1 MKLLVRLTPSVEIGK
16 AWLGWVEKRWPGDF
30 HVVVGHCL
38 SRGSICPKT
47 LSSRSL
53 PIVRLSH
60 RPSQLALYRVEWQVI
75 SFLGVALKAAMVID
89 RDVIANGD
97 KYNGSA
103 S

>member
-1 MKLLVRLTPSVEIGK
+1 MCLLDLYTYTTIKYPNVKQLSWAINY
-16 AWLGWVEKRWPGDF
+16 
-30 HVVVGHCL
+30 CL

-53 PIVRLSH
+53 LVVRLSH
-60 RPSQLALYRVEWQVI
+60 RPSQLALHRVEWQVI

>member
-1 MKLLVRLTPSVEIGK
+1 MTPSVEIEK
-16 AWLGWVEKRWPGDF
+16 AWQGWVEKHWPGDF
-30 HVVVGHCL
+30 PVVVGQCL

-53 PIVRLSH
+53 LIVRLSH
-60 RPSQLALYRVEWQVI
+60 RPSSQLALYRVEWQVI